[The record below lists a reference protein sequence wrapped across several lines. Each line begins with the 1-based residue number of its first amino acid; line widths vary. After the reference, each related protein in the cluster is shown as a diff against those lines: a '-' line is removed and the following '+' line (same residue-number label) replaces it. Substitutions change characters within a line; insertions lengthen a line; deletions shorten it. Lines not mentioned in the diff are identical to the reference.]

1 MTSRSRLGCEAD
13 GGEKGLM
20 SESVRVETAAGH
32 CVSCGE
38 RTCAAAEPAT
48 AAAGDS
54 FSEREEREE
63 EEGPDHGV
71 ERLYIPRAHGFP
83 RGALSTVWV
92 F

>member
-1 MTSRSRLGCEAD
+1 
-13 GGEKGLM
+13 M

-63 EEGPDHGV
+63 EEDLIMAWSGCTSLGPTGSHV
-71 ERLYIPRAHGFP
+71 EHS
-83 RGALSTVWV
+83 ALWV

>member
-1 MTSRSRLGCEAD
+1 M
-13 GGEKGLM
+13 
-20 SESVRVETAAGH
+20 
-32 CVSCGE
+32 SCGE

-63 EEGPDHGV
+63 EEDLRRPILHKCKNHHV
-71 ERLYIPRAHGFP
+71 EPY
-83 RGALSTVWV
+83 V